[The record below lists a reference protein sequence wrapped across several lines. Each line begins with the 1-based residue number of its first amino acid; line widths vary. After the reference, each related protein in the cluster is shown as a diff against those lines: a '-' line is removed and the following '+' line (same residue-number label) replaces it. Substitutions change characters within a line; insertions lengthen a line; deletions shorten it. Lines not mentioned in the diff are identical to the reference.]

1 MEWFEVMSVLK
12 IIIKNNMKKDPIQE
26 IEEVVREVH
35 DNASRYTQPVF
46 MRYPLLFAFLIV
58 FSAAAILDGFQLFTD
73 QIPLFKEHPIILIA
87 LGVLVL
93 LLTGKLYESLEKM
106 K

>member
-1 MEWFEVMSVLK
+1 MQ
-12 IIIKNNMKKDPIQE
+12 KDPIQE

-35 DNASRYTQPVF
+35 IRAGKYTQPVF
-46 MRYPLLFAFLIV
+46 TRYPLLFAFLIV
-58 FSAAAILDGFQLFTD
+58 FSIAAILHGFDLFTD
-73 QIPLFKEHPIILIA
+73 DIPIFKEHPVFLIII
-87 LGVLVL
+87 GVLAL

>member
-1 MEWFEVMSVLK
+1 
-12 IIIKNNMKKDPIQE
+12 MKKDPIQE

-46 MRYPLLFAFLIV
+46 IRYPLLFAFLIV
-58 FSAAAILDGFQLFTD
+58 FSIAAIMDGFRLITD
-73 QIPLFKEHPIILIA
+73 DIPLFKEHPVILMAI
-87 LGVLVL
+87 GVSVL
-93 LLTGKLYESLEKM
+93 LFTGKLYESLEKM